1 LTSFG
6 FYVNSRPKPK
16 KKSKTHASLFLAA
29 AGGTIIK
36 NMTKDIRDLIFN
48 HVIGN
53 QYIARISAQGEGI
66 LSGIEHLKT
75 ACEKIPLQLLSCSQ
89 SGERVKPSDTVAT
102 LKGNPKE
109 LAIGEEALMGWISK
123 ASGIATA
130 AWQARKAAGKNL
142 KIVCGAWK
150 KMPPPLKDLIRQ
162 AISDGGIP
170 YRITDSPFIYLDKN
184 YVKILGGV
192 EKTLKSVQNL
202 NECKIVIQLQG
213 EQAELRKEALL
224 AAQRGADIIMID
236 TGRIK
241 DIAII
246 DSELKARELRNG
258 IRIAFGGNVGIDD
271 LKELKQMPLEIVD
284 IGRAIVDAPLLD
296 MRMEIIEKK

>member
-1 LTSFG
+1 M
-6 FYVNSRPKPK
+6 
-16 KKSKTHASLFLAA
+16 A
-29 AGGTIIK
+29 AGEIIIK
-36 NMTKDIRDLIFN
+36 NITDKKDIRDLIFH
-48 HVIGN
+48 HVIKN
-53 QYIARISAQGEGI
+53 QYLARISVRRQGV

-75 ACEKIPLQLLSCSQ
+75 ACENIPIQLLSCSQ
-89 SGERVKPSDTVAT
+89 SGEMVKPSDSVAT

-130 AWQARKAAGKNL
+130 AWKARKAAGKNL

-150 KMPPPLKDLIRQ
+150 KMPPPLKELIRQ

-170 YRITDSPFIYLDKN
+170 YRISDSPFIYLDKN

-192 EKTLKSVQNL
+192 EKSLKSVKTFK
-202 NECKIVIQLQG
+202 ECKIVIQLQG

-224 AAQRGADIIMID
+224 AVQKGADIIMLD

-246 DSELKARELRNG
+246 DSELKAKALRDG
-258 IRIAFGGNVGIDD
+258 IQIAFGGNVRLED
-271 LKELKQMPLEIVD
+271 LKELKKMPLEIVD

-296 MRMEIIEKK
+296 MRMEIIKKNNE